1 MFEAENPVLRKAAVV
16 FSAILLGVAAL
27 VLSFG
32 LVRSPTHASGFS
44 AIVQSRTAKYS
55 AYGSSVYAK
64 EVPWI
69 FDGRHR
75 EKGKVL
81 AVWDADTA
89 ENRTACKNEWN
100 RSSAYY
106 TLCTDISNQK
116 ILVVELS
123 GLEIPLVAYVPVS
136 RIAKVD
142 LGEIALIRMGNISGD
157 SVVHALPSLIRTLPG
172 KPASTRP

>member
-1 MFEAENPVLRKAAVV
+1 MLEVENPVLRKAAVA
-16 FSAILLGVAAL
+16 FSAVFLGLVAL
-27 VLSFG
+27 TLNFG
-32 LVRSPTHASGFS
+32 LIHGPTHASGFS
-44 AIVQSRTAKYS
+44 ENVQTRTAKYS
-55 AYGSSVYAK
+55 AYGSSLYAN

-89 ENRTACKNEWN
+89 ENRTACKNEWR

-106 TLCTDISNQK
+106 ALCTDISNQK

-123 GLEIPLVAYVPVS
+123 ELEIPLVAYVPVS

-142 LGEIALIRMGNISGD
+142 LGEIALIRMGSISGD
-157 SVVHALPSLIRTLPG
+157 STVHALPSFIRTLPG
-172 KPASTRP
+172 KPASTRR